1 MPNART
7 RLVALA
13 FTAAV
18 ALLASACKGK
28 GEGDAKPDETPA
40 LSKMV
45 EQQGDATK
53 GGRLQKTDPT
63 GAKEITAEDGVPPT
77 ASTGEVAK
85 ESSDDEA
92 DASDGSKDL
101 DGTDKKTT
109 KKSVDAEKPG
119 TKLAIKRIQFAEEIA
134 KREPVSAEETFSA
147 AQTGK
152 LYAFIE
158 IDNPEK
164 KRSHVL
170 VTFVPPMGSPTKV
183 ELRVG
188 DKSRWRT
195 WALRRSVKAVGTWTV
210 IVSDPKGAE
219 IGRRSFEVTE

>member
-1 MPNART
+1 MPNARRSLLAWT
-7 RLVALA
+7 FVAFVAL
-13 FTAAV
+13 FTG
-18 ALLASACKGK
+18 ACRGK
-28 GEGDAKPDETPA
+28 GEGDAKPDDLPA
-40 LSKMV
+40 LDKIA

-53 GGRLQKTDPT
+53 NGRLQKTEALATKEISTDDAVPPAPAAHDD
-63 GAKEITAEDGVPPT
+63 AKEATDD
-77 ASTGEVAK
+77 EVDAK
-85 ESSDDEA
+85 ESSRDV
-92 DASDGSKDL
+92 
-101 DGTDKKTT
+101 DGTDKRTT
-109 KKSVDAEKPG
+109 KKNVDAESPG
-119 TKLAIKRIQFAEEIA
+119 TKLTLKRIQFAEEIS

-158 IDNPEK
+158 VDNPEK

-170 VTFVPPMGSPTKV
+170 VTFVPPMGSPSKV

-195 WALRRSVKAVGTWTV
+195 WAMRRSVKAVGTWTV
-210 IVSDPKGAE
+210 IVSDAKGGE

>member
-7 RLVALA
+7 PRLALA
-13 FTAAV
+13 ITFAAALFTGG
-18 ALLASACKGK
+18 CKGK
-28 GEGDAKPDETPA
+28 GDGDAKPDETPA
-40 LSKMV
+40 LSKLA

-53 GGRLQKTDPT
+53 SGRLQKVDAPVT
-63 GAKEITAEDGVPPT
+63 KEITTDDAPPVP
-77 ASTGEVAK
+77 AAQDDAK
-85 ESSDDEA
+85 ESSDDEVDAKESSRDA
-92 DASDGSKDL
+92 DG
-101 DGTDKKTT
+101 GDKKSS
-109 KKSVDAEKPG
+109 KKTVDAEKPG
-119 TKLAIKRIQFAEEIA
+119 TKLTIKRIQFSEEIS

-152 LYAFIE
+152 LYAFVE

-164 KRSHVL
+164 KRSHVN
-170 VTFVPPMGSPTKV
+170 VTFVPPMGSPSKV

-210 IVSDPKGAE
+210 IVSDAKGVE